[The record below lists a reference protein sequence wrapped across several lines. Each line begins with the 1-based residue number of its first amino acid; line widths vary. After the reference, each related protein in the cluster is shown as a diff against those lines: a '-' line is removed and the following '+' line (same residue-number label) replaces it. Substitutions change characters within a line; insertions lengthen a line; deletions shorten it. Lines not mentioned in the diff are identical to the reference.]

1 MRKIV
6 NIHLKDFT
14 VKVLKIFKYKMKI
27 IKLILFIYFI
37 SLNCV
42 LAEDVYL
49 SCESPT
55 QFKSSFVINE
65 EKKSLV
71 LNGVEREVVGW
82 TKEYISFWLSDQ
94 FKAIQE
100 PRNLPPNI
108 LDRISGS
115 YGVYNCEVV
124 KKTLF

>member
-1 MRKIV
+1 
-6 NIHLKDFT
+6 
-14 VKVLKIFKYKMKI
+14 MKI
-27 IKLILFIYFI
+27 IRASLILFFLLTSNIF
-37 SLNCV
+37 
-42 LAEDVYL
+42 AEDVYL

-55 QFKSSFVINE
+55 QVKSSFVIND
-65 EKKSLV
+65 EKKSLI
-71 LNGVEREVVGW
+71 LNGVEREVVNW
-82 TKEYISFWLSDQ
+82 TKEYISFWVSDQ

-100 PRNLPPNI
+100 PRNLPPNV

>member
-1 MRKIV
+1 MI
-6 NIHLKDFT
+6 
-14 VKVLKIFKYKMKI
+14 KV
-27 IKLILFIYFI
+27 IKL
-37 SLNCV
+37 SLV
-42 LAEDVYL
+42 VIFFSITYAYAKDVYL

-55 QFKSSFVINE
+55 QVKLSFVIND
-65 EKKSLV
+65 EKKILI
-71 LNGVEREVVGW
+71 LNGVEREVVNW
-82 TKEYISFWLSDQ
+82 TKEYISFWVSDQ

-115 YGVYNCEVV
+115 YGVYNCKVV

>member
-1 MRKIV
+1 
-6 NIHLKDFT
+6 
-14 VKVLKIFKYKMKI
+14 MKI
-27 IKLILFIYFI
+27 IRVSLILFLLSTSNIF
-37 SLNCV
+37 
-42 LAEDVYL
+42 AKDVYL

-55 QFKSSFVINE
+55 QVKSSFVIND
-65 EKKSLV
+65 EKKSLI
-71 LNGVEREVVGW
+71 LNGVEREVVNW
-82 TKEYISFWLSDQ
+82 TKEYISFWVSDQ

-100 PRNLPPNI
+100 PRNLPPNV

>member
-1 MRKIV
+1 
-6 NIHLKDFT
+6 
-14 VKVLKIFKYKMKI
+14 MKI
-27 IKLILFIYFI
+27 IKFILFIYFI
-37 SLNCV
+37 SINCV

>member
-1 MRKIV
+1 MC
-6 NIHLKDFT
+6 DFS
-14 VKVLKIFKYKMKI
+14 
-27 IKLILFIYFI
+27 YF
-37 SLNCV
+37 
-42 LAEDVYL
+42 
-49 SCESPT
+49 
-55 QFKSSFVINE
+55 FKSSFIINE

-94 FKAIQE
+94 FKSIQE

-115 YGVYNCEVV
+115 YGVYNCKVV

>member
-1 MRKIV
+1 
-6 NIHLKDFT
+6 
-14 VKVLKIFKYKMKI
+14 MKI
-27 IKLILFIYFI
+27 TRVSLILFLLLTSNIF
-37 SLNCV
+37 
-42 LAEDVYL
+42 AKDVYL

-55 QFKSSFVINE
+55 QVKSSFVIND
-65 EKKSLV
+65 EKKSLI
-71 LNGVEREVVGW
+71 LNGVEREVVNW
-82 TKEYISFWLSDQ
+82 TKEYISFWASDQ

-100 PRNLPPNI
+100 PRNLPPNV

>member
-1 MRKIV
+1 
-6 NIHLKDFT
+6 
-14 VKVLKIFKYKMKI
+14 MKI
-27 IKLILFIYFI
+27 ILYFLFIYLLSI
-37 SLNCV
+37 NYV
-42 LAEDVYL
+42 IAKDVYL

-55 QFKSSFVINE
+55 QFKSSFVIND
-65 EKKSLV
+65 EKKSLI
-71 LNGVEREVVGW
+71 LNGVEREVVNW
-82 TKEYISFWLSDQ
+82 TKEYISFWVSDQ

>member
-1 MRKIV
+1 
-6 NIHLKDFT
+6 
-14 VKVLKIFKYKMKI
+14 MKI
-27 IKLILFIYFI
+27 IRLSFMLFFLLTSNIF
-37 SLNCV
+37 
-42 LAEDVYL
+42 AEDVYL

-55 QFKSSFVINE
+55 QVKSSFVIND
-65 EKKSLV
+65 EKKSLI
-71 LNGVEREVVGW
+71 LNGVEREVVNW
-82 TKEYISFWLSDQ
+82 TKEYISFWVSDQ

-100 PRNLPPNI
+100 PRNLPPNV

>member
-1 MRKIV
+1 
-6 NIHLKDFT
+6 
-14 VKVLKIFKYKMKI
+14 MKI
-27 IKLILFIYFI
+27 IRVSLILFLLSTSNIF
-37 SLNCV
+37 
-42 LAEDVYL
+42 AKDVYL

-55 QFKSSFVINE
+55 QVKSSFVIND
-65 EKKSLV
+65 EKKSLI
-71 LNGVEREVVGW
+71 LNGVEREVVNW
-82 TKEYISFWLSDQ
+82 TKEYISFWVSDQ

-108 LDRISGS
+108 LDRISGA

>member
-1 MRKIV
+1 
-6 NIHLKDFT
+6 
-14 VKVLKIFKYKMKI
+14 MKI
-27 IKLILFIYFI
+27 IRISLILFLLSTSNIF
-37 SLNCV
+37 
-42 LAEDVYL
+42 AKDVYL

-55 QFKSSFVINE
+55 QVKSSFVIND
-65 EKKSLV
+65 EKKSLI
-71 LNGVEREVVGW
+71 LNGVEREVVNW
-82 TKEYISFWLSDQ
+82 TKEYISFWISDQ

-100 PRNLPPNI
+100 PRNLPPNV

>member
-6 NIHLKDFT
+6 SIHLKDFT

-55 QFKSSFVINE
+55 QFKSSFIINE

-94 FKAIQE
+94 FKSIQE

-115 YGVYNCEVV
+115 YGVYNCKIVN
-124 KKTLF
+124 KTLF

>member
-1 MRKIV
+1 
-6 NIHLKDFT
+6 
-14 VKVLKIFKYKMKI
+14 MKI
-27 IKLILFIYFI
+27 IRVSLILFFLLTSNIF
-37 SLNCV
+37 
-42 LAEDVYL
+42 AEDVYL

-55 QFKSSFVINE
+55 QVKSSFVIND
-65 EKKSLV
+65 EKKSLI
-71 LNGVEREVVGW
+71 LNGVEREVVNW
-82 TKEYISFWLSDQ
+82 TKEYISFWVSDQ

-108 LDRISGS
+108 LDRISGA

>member
-1 MRKIV
+1 
-6 NIHLKDFT
+6 
-14 VKVLKIFKYKMKI
+14 MKI
-27 IKLILFIYFI
+27 IRVSLILFFLLTSNIF
-37 SLNCV
+37 
-42 LAEDVYL
+42 AEDVYL

-55 QFKSSFVINE
+55 QVKSSFVIND
-65 EKKSLV
+65 EKKSLI
-71 LNGVEREVVGW
+71 LNGVEREVVNW
-82 TKEYISFWLSDQ
+82 TKEYISFWISDQ

-100 PRNLPPNI
+100 PRNLPPNV